1 MFSESK
7 VEYMIKSLRMYV
19 CNIGVFF
26 GGIRVYTVY
35 GQQCSGVTWFHCN
48 EQSLLKYG
56 TLYVKIRNYK
66 SEDFF

>member
-1 MFSESK
+1 MLVF
-7 VEYMIKSLRMYV
+7 
-19 CNIGVFF
+19 FF

-66 SEDFF
+66 NEDFFSSLFPELHQVHEATQLFTV